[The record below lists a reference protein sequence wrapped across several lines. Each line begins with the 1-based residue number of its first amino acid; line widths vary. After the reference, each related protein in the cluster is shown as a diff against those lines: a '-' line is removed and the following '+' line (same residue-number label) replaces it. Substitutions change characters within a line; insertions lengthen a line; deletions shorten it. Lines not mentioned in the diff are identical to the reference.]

1 MAIQLISTKDLAR
14 SHGVKILVYGMAGA
28 GKTTLCATACSTPVI
43 ISAEAG
49 LLSLREHNFPVI
61 QVKTMEDVRGAI
73 DWLYNSEESKQ
84 FEWVCVDSIT
94 EIAETVL
101 AYEKAN
107 NRDPRAA
114 YGNMQEQVMSLIKRF
129 RDLPERNVYVSAK
142 MARIEDMES
151 GTMLYQ
157 PMMPGRQLG
166 PQLPYLFDEVFAL
179 RVEKDEENQPYR
191 VLQTQRD
198 FQYDAKDRSG
208 ALEMW
213 EHPSLCN
220 IVEKIT
226 TLEN

>member
-1 MAIQLISTKDLAR
+1 MAIELISTKELAR
-14 SHGVKILVYGMAGA
+14 SHGVKTLVYGMAGA

-49 LLSLREHNFPVI
+49 LLSLRDFNFPVI
-61 QVKTMEDVRGAI
+61 QVKTIKDVNECVN
-73 DWLYNSEESKQ
+73 WLYNSEESKQ
-84 FEWVCVDSIT
+84 FAWVCVDSIT

-101 AYEKAN
+101 AHEKAN
-107 NRDPRAA
+107 SRDPRAA
-114 YGNMQEQVMSLIKRF
+114 YGNMQEQMMTLIKTF

-142 MARIEDMES
+142 MARLEDVEA

-179 RVEKDEENQPYR
+179 RVEKDPENNPYR

-198 FQYDAKDRSG
+198 YQYDAKDRSG

-213 EHPSLCN
+213 EKPDLCA
-220 IVEKIT
+220 IVKKIT
-226 TLEN
+226 QGE

>member
-1 MAIQLISTKDLAR
+1 MAIQLVSTKDLAR
-14 SHGVKILVYGMAGA
+14 THGVKTLVYGMAGA

-49 LLSLREHNFPVI
+49 LLSLRECDFPVI
-61 QVKTMEDVRGAI
+61 QVKTITDVHEALK
-73 DWLYNSEESKQ
+73 WLYQSEESKQ
-84 FEWVCVDSIT
+84 FNWVCVDSIT

-101 AYEKAN
+101 AHEKAN
-107 NRDPRAA
+107 SRDPRAA
-114 YGNMQEQVMSLIKRF
+114 YGNMQDQMMTLVKAF

-142 MARIEDMES
+142 MARLEDIEA

-179 RVEKDEENQPYR
+179 RVEKDEEGKPYR

-198 FQYDAKDRSG
+198 HQYDAKDRSG

-213 EHPSLCN
+213 EAPSLCN
-220 IVEKIT
+220 IVKKMQGE
-226 TLEN
+226 